1 MQTAVSAPKADVM
14 PEKLRRKGSGVW
26 EKGEGAQLLMP

>member
-14 PEKLRRKGSGVW
+14 LENLRWKGNGVGEKD
-26 EKGEGAQLLMP
+26 EGAQLRVR

>member
-14 PEKLRRKGSGVW
+14 LEKLRRKGSGVG
-26 EKGEGAQLLMP
+26 ERGEGAQLRMR